1 MPVVHEYQ
9 VAPSLPE
16 ALAPLRELAYNL
28 HWSWNPDIFE
38 AFRSIDRELWEE
50 IGHNPV
56 LMLSS
61 VSQERLESL
70 AGDDA
75 YLAYLD
81 RVLQQHREHL
91 EDKSWYE
98 ERHGERSH
106 MAIAYFSAEFG
117 LAECLPLYSGGL
129 GVLSGDHLKSASEL
143 GIPLVGVGLLYRHGY
158 FKQYLNAD
166 GWQQA
171 LYPENEFCAMPIR
184 PEHRQDGSPVVVKLP
199 HPGREIDV
207 RVWRAQVGR
216 VPLYLLDTDV
226 ASNQQEDRAI
236 TGQLYGG
243 DREMRIRQE
252 IVLGIGGLRALRALG
267 IRPTVC
273 HMNEGHSAFQV
284 LERIR
289 QQMADE
295 NLGFEEARELCTSG
309 NVFTTHTPVPAGFDV
324 FSIELLRKYLA
335 VYVEALGVDLERV
348 LELGR
353 FDRRDRNE
361 RFSMAML
368 AFRNSA
374 HINGVS
380 RLHGE
385 VSRRLFRNGLPNV
398 PEHEVP
404 VTSVTNGAHARSWLS
419 YDMTRLLD
427 RYLGTR
433 WLKEPTGDQ
442 WQRVDKIPDEEL
454 WRTHERGRDRLVVMA
469 RLRLREQLLRRGAS
483 RAVLDS
489 AEETLDPTILTV
501 GLARRFAT
509 YKRARLMFRDAERLT
524 RIILHPERPV
534 QLILAG
540 KAHPNDEAGKEVI
553 RQIVDVARS
562 EQLRRRIVFLED
574 YDLALARYLVQGA
587 DVWLNTPR
595 RPNEASGTSGM
606 KTVFNGGLNLSIL
619 DGWWSEGYHPDRG
632 WAIGG
637 GEEYT
642 DQEYQD
648 HVESDALYDLLE
660 KEVVPTFYDRGRDG
674 LPRGWIGMMKESM
687 RELGPVFNSNR
698 MVRDYCERFYLPAD
712 ERQDLL
718 SADGA
723 ARAVALA
730 RFKAS
735 VRKGWEGVRIL
746 DVQFEKGRD
755 IRVGD
760 RVSVKVKVS
769 LGSLSPDQVA
779 VQLYDGRLEVDSSIS
794 RGDTVPLRCVG
805 GPASD
810 VYDFQGSIL
819 CTRSGRR
826 GFSVRVMPSHQDLLN
841 PQMMGLVCWE
851 SR

>member
-16 ALAPLRELAYNL
+16 PLTPLLELAYNL
-28 HWSWNPDIFE
+28 HWAWNPDIFE
-38 AFRSIDRELWEE
+38 AFRSMDRELWDEV
-50 IGHNPV
+50 GHNPV
-56 LMLSS
+56 LMLGS
-61 VSQERLESL
+61 VSQERLQAL
-70 AGDDA
+70 AEDDA

-81 RVLQQHREHL
+81 RVLQQHREHM
-91 EDKSWYE
+91 EEKTWYDE
-98 ERHGERSH
+98 HYGERLH
-106 MAIAYFSAEFG
+106 TVVAYFSAEFG

-171 LYPENEFCAMPIR
+171 LYPENEFFSMPIR
-184 PEHRQDGSPVVVKLP
+184 PECRQDGSSVVVKVP

-207 RVWRAQVGR
+207 QVWRAQVGR

-226 ASNQQEDRAI
+226 ASNQPDDRNI

-252 IVLGIGGLRALRALG
+252 MVLGIGGLRALRALG
-267 IRPTVC
+267 ITPSVC

-289 QQMADE
+289 QKMEDGK
-295 NLGFEEARELCTSG
+295 LGFEEARELCTSG

-324 FSIELLRKYLA
+324 FTVDLVQKYLA
-335 VYVEALGVDLERV
+335 AYIDKLGVDLERV

-368 AFRNSA
+368 AFRNSV

-385 VSRRLFRNGLPNV
+385 VSRKLFQGSLPGV
-398 PEHEVP
+398 PENEVP
-404 VTSVTNGAHARSWLS
+404 VTSVTNGAHARTWLS

-427 RYLGTR
+427 RYLGRR
-433 WLKEPTGDQ
+433 WLEGPTSDDV
-442 WQRVDKIPDEEL
+442 WQRVDTIPGEEL
-454 WRTHERGRDRLVVMA
+454 WRTHERRRERLVVMA
-469 RLRLREQLLRRGAS
+469 RRRLREQLVRRGAS
-483 RAVLDS
+483 RAVLDA

-509 YKRARLMFRDAERLT
+509 YKRTRLVFRDVERLT
-524 RIILHPERPV
+524 RILRHPECPV
-534 QLILAG
+534 QLIVAG

-606 KTVFNGGLNLSIL
+606 KAVFNGGLNLSVL
-619 DGWWSEGYHPDRG
+619 DGWWCEGYHPDRG

-637 GEEYT
+637 GEEYS

-648 HVESDALYDLLE
+648 QVESEALYDLLE

-674 LPRGWIGMMKESM
+674 LPREWIAMMKASM
-687 RELGPVFNSNR
+687 RELGPLFNSNR
-698 MVRDYCERFYLPAD
+698 MVRDYCERFYLPAG
-712 ERQDLL
+712 ERHALMD
-718 SADGA
+718 ADGA

-746 DVQFEKGRD
+746 DVQLDKGRD

-760 RVSVKVKVS
+760 EVPVKVKVS
-769 LGSLSPDQVA
+769 LGSLTPEQVS
-779 VQLYDGRLEVDSSIS
+779 VQLYDGSL
-794 RGDTVPLRCVG
+794 DTESNITSGSGVPLDYIR
-805 GPASD
+805 GPEQD
-810 VYDFQGSIL
+810 VYEFEGSIP
-819 CTRSGRR
+819 CARSGRR
-826 GFSVRVMPSHQDLLN
+826 GFSVRVLPKHEDLLD
-841 PQMMGLVCWE
+841 PRTMGLVCWQ
-851 SR
+851 